1 MKRGFTLVLLWLCLP
16 VAAWA
21 QKIQLNPNQP
31 VTLRFDNVR
40 LIQPGT
46 PATNVS
52 GLAAQAEFLLDTAST
67 TLTIR
72 LQNLSTASANA
83 VLYGLDLGLPQRLL
97 NRNKLEASFREF
109 PVGGTWLG
117 PTDNAA
123 PTAGLGFSVFAA
135 RAAVLQRF
143 EDFLATETALP
154 AGFLP
159 FNQGGTITLR
169 ISYSPSG
176 REPVFNIEPRLY
188 FLAPAP
194 SEPLKR
200 RVPLVVGLTPSAK

>member
-1 MKRGFTLVLLWLCLP
+1 MKQLFAVWMVWLCLP
-16 VAAWA
+16 LAVWA
-21 QKIQLNPNQP
+21 QKIQLTPSQP

-40 LIQPGT
+40 LIEKGT
-46 PATNVS
+46 PAATFPGV
-52 GLAAQAEFLLDTAST
+52 AAQAEFLLDST
-67 TLTIR
+67 SSVLTIR
-72 LQNLSTASANA
+72 LQNVSTAAANA

-97 NRNKLEASFREF
+97 NRNQLEARFTEF
-109 PVGGTWLG
+109 PADGSWIG

-123 PTAGLGFSVFAA
+123 PTAGLGYSTFAA
-135 RAAVLQRF
+135 RAAVLRRF
-143 EDFLATETALP
+143 DEFLTTDMALP
-154 AGFLP
+154 AGFLQS
-159 FNQGGTITLR
+159 NQPGTITLR

-200 RVPLVVGLTPSAK
+200 RVPLVVGLTQSPK